1 MIVDVIFEETDVELE
16 ADFSEDE
23 QEMDADFGEVQIVE
37 TGGEPYEG
45 DYAVTPKAEKQVM
58 LTKGKTLIDDI
69 TINPIPRE
77 YGLITYDHKRT
88 ITVS

>member
-1 MIVDVIFEETDVELE
+1 MIVDVIFEETDVEME
-16 ADFSEDE
+16 ADFSEDD
-23 QEMDADFGEVQIVE
+23 QEIDADFGEVQVVE

-58 LTKGKTLIDDI
+58 LTKGKYMVDDVVV
-69 TINPIPRE
+69 NPIPQE
-77 YGLITYDHKRT
+77 YGLITYDHNRT